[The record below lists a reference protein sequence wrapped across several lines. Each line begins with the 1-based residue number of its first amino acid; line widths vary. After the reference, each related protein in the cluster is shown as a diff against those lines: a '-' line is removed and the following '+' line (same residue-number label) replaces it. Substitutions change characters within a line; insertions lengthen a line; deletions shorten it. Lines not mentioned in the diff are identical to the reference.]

1 MVILQTIN
9 QLYGLFMFKC
19 RWVGCRKMK
28 RSSVIVFLCVFTIV
42 VARASSV
49 DSVSTTHKGGE
60 FITYTQVAVNASP
73 SIVSAVIEDF
83 VFQTKYDLE
92 ALFGWG
98 LKNLKLRRES
108 DEVIVF
114 NFKSTQYDK
123 KSDIIKAVGAV
134 EIPGVVNFPE
144 IHVNSRMTKKIFSNG
159 AVGVDVNVLY
169 SDAFLKSTTGVFRML
184 PNSID
189 GNCQITLETRVKFG
203 WFFDFFITKSTYR
216 SIMEWRFRQLLHNLK
231 NESEARARNLNK

>member
-19 RWVGCRKMK
+19 RWVGWSQNEKKQCYRFFVCVYNCSCQSKLCWL
-28 RSSVIVFLCVFTIV
+28 SFDYAQGWSVYHLY
-42 VARASSV
+42 S
-49 DSVSTTHKGGE
+49 
-60 FITYTQVAVNASP
+60 VAVNASP

-123 KSDIIKAVGAV
+123 NQIS
-134 EIPGVVNFPE
+134 
-144 IHVNSRMTKKIFSNG
+144 
-159 AVGVDVNVLY
+159 
-169 SDAFLKSTTGVFRML
+169 LKL
-184 PNSID
+184 
-189 GNCQITLETRVKFG
+189 LE
-203 WFFDFFITKSTYR
+203 
-216 SIMEWRFRQLLHNLK
+216 Q
-231 NESEARARNLNK
+231 